1 MAGAAVVSA
10 TFTRVAPTVAQQ
22 GKPLVRGNAYGE
34 WRHWGADQWSTRYSP
49 LEQVNAGNFD
59 SLQVAW
65 EWKASAF
72 GKDEYYRTTPIF
84 ANGRLFTVASTRRV
98 ATALDPETGETLGAA
113 GAAPLAGRG
122 AASFAIPASVVPIAV
137 ASPYFT

>member
-1 MAGAAVVSA
+1 MMQRRTKRLVGFVLVAGAAVVGA
-10 TFTRVAPTVAQQ
+10 TFARVAPTVAQQ

-65 EWKASAF
+65 EWNI
-72 GKDEYYRTTPIF
+72 GCGTTRSVFHEWPSGPILKNRPRSILIR
-84 ANGRLFTVASTRRV
+84 ARC
-98 ATALDPETGETLGAA
+98 
-113 GAAPLAGRG
+113 
-122 AASFAIPASVVPIAV
+122 
-137 ASPYFT
+137 